1 MAKEEM
7 PEVHDVSVSESSDI
21 LQSSRKPSK
30 KQQILQLYGSGI
42 TDPVELAAHT
52 DARPS
57 YVAQVLTQAG
67 LLEGYFD
74 LYTTTARDQNTYSRY
89 FRGVLSFKDVQSAR
103 ASVARIDELYRH
115 FEEIGD
121 RAGQHQAMV
130 IALTGQNRAR
140 WIGKQREAAIFHAW
154 LCTH

>member
-1 MAKEEM
+1 MAKEEILES
-7 PEVHDVSVSESSDI
+7 PTEPTSEARDRSQKLPARTKKARI
-21 LQSSRKPSK
+21 LEWFD
-30 KQQILQLYGSGI
+30 SGLR
-42 TDPVELAAHT
+42 DPVEIAAHT
-52 DARPS
+52 EARPS
-57 YVAQVLTQAG
+57 YVAQVLAQAG

-74 LYTTTARDQNTYSRY
+74 LYTTTAKDQNAYSPY
-89 FRGVLSFKDVQSAR
+89 FRGVLSFKDLEAAR
-103 ASVARIDELYRH
+103 ASVAKIDALYRH
-115 FEEIGD
+115 FEAIGD